1 MTVKNESG
9 FIPTGEL
16 VLVRLRKVEEKTAGG
31 IVIPDSVTDKH
42 QMAETTGEVIAMGQ
56 NAAAH
61 PRMHGIEVGDTVLFP
76 RYSGNNFPVDGVN
89 YWIMEARSILGK
101 AEKLPDYLLKGADTT
116 KEVFGANEPVI
127 PNNMMI
133 A

>member
-16 VLVRLRKVEEKTAGG
+16 VLVRLRKVEEKTASG
-31 IVIPDSVTDKH
+31 IYIPDSITEKH

-56 NAAAH
+56 IAASH
-61 PRMHGIEVGDTVLFP
+61 PRMFGIEIGDTVLFP

-101 AEKLPDYLLKGADTT
+101 AEKLPDYLLKGADSST
-116 KEVFGANEPVI
+116 EVFGVNTPEQAL
-127 PNNMMI
+127 
-133 A
+133 AA